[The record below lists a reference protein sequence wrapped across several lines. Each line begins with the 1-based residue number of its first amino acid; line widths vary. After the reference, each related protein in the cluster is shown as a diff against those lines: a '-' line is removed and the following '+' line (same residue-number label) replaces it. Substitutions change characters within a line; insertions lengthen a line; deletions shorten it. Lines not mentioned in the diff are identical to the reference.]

1 MGVMEVSAPKVKSPM
16 PTQII
21 TAPMRKQS
29 IRSVGM
35 GTMVWPR
42 RMTMHKMGSTETV
55 DSPDFFADNQMF
67 FVKNGWNDDSG
78 LLSCEN
84 AAINN
89 LL

>member
-1 MGVMEVSAPKVKSPM
+1 MEVSAPKVKSPM

-55 DSPDFFADNQMF
+55 DSRIFSPIIRCF
-67 FVKNGWNDDSG
+67 
-78 LLSCEN
+78 LSKMDGMMTI
-84 AAINN
+84 ASFPAKMQ
-89 LL
+89 